1 MYTLEAALVQ
11 QWCHKA
17 MSEEELMRSADLG
30 KVFRRTAIGF
40 ALFAMLIFGLS
51 WAGDLMAERPQV
63 ATADHLRPVPQ
74 ASY

>member
-1 MYTLEAALVQ
+1 MYTLEAALVH
-11 QWCHKA
+11 QWCHKT
-17 MSEEELMRSADLG
+17 MSEEELMQSADLG

-63 ATADHLRPVPQ
+63 ATADHPRPAPQ